1 MKITNKKDF
10 ITGLITVLLSA
21 WIIWMTTGLAGSPYE
36 GDPGPKMFPM
46 IGGVLMGVCGI
57 LLMIKQGE
65 QQKQFLTKE
74 QWKSCG
80 KIFGL
85 YVGFLVLMY
94 FVGWTIGMP
103 ITLFLLTYLLSGISM
118 PDATKK
124 KRIIT
129 SLIWAVCCGAGIYL
143 AYKVGLKARVPQG
156 LLIKLMKK
164 WF

>member
-10 ITGLITVLLSA
+10 FTGLIALLLSA
-21 WIIWMTTGLAGSPYE
+21 WIIWMSLGLPESPYD
-36 GDPGPKMFPM
+36 GDPGSKMFPM
-46 IGGVLMGVCGI
+46 IGGTLMGICGI

-65 QQKQFLTKE
+65 QTKQFLTKE

-80 KIFGL
+80 KIFGV

-94 FVGWTIGMP
+94 VFGWTIGMP
-103 ITLFLLTYLLSGISM
+103 ITLFALTYLLSGISM
-118 PDATKK
+118 ADATKK
-124 KRIIT
+124 KRLLT
-129 SLIWAVCCGAGIYL
+129 SLIWAVLCGAGIYL